1 MLNNVSYEPIG
12 IDYARSKPELKEVQ
26 EKTEEK
32 RIERVEQ
39 NKDEEL
45 RVQNKLTPNSLGRY
59 IDVRA

>member
-1 MLNNVSYEPIG
+1 MLNNVSYKPIG
-12 IDYARSKPELKEVQ
+12 IDYTRTKPELKEVQ

-32 RIERVEQ
+32 RIERVEE
-39 NKDEEL
+39 NKTEEL

>member
-1 MLNNVSYEPIG
+1 MLNNVSYKPIG
-12 IDYARSKPELKEVQ
+12 IDYARNKPELKEVQ

-32 RIERVEQ
+32 RVERVEQ

>member
-1 MLNNVSYEPIG
+1 MLNNVSYKPIG
-12 IDYARSKPELKEVQ
+12 IDYTRSKPELKEVQ

-39 NKDEEL
+39 NKDEEM